1 MPFSKNQRENIG
13 YEIRGT
19 FRAFENALITHLA
32 KHKVPV
38 AHFHILRLPWTPD
51 GISQTQVSTLAF
63 MSPSVTSQLIQKMSR
78 EGFLVREYANADSRK
93 KQVFLTETGW
103 DLREKVLEG
112 ALKIPITAAE
122 TISDEDITIMLNV
135 LSKLRENLE

>member
-19 FRAFENALITHLA
+19 FRAFENALITYLA
-32 KHKVPV
+32 ESKVPV

-51 GISQTQVSTLAF
+51 GISQTEISTLAF

-78 EGFLVREYANADSRK
+78 EGLLVRDFANSTSRR

-103 DLREKVLEG
+103 KLREKVLEG
-112 ALKIPITAAE
+112 ALKIPVTAAE